1 MTRGRRAA
9 LAALVVWA
17 AAPWPVARAQTAT
30 GASAFNWYYAT
41 AFGTGV
47 YRVGDI
53 DVVALKLPFAHT
65 LQPAAP
71 GQWGVRLTLP
81 VTVSGADVGEAND
94 VPGLPDS
101 LAAVAFVP
109 GIEVEIPLS
118 PEWTVTPYLNAGV
131 GREFLDGSSAA
142 IGIAGI
148 RSRYRFPVLGR
159 DAYLGNALVYSRTWA
174 SGPDESLALFI
185 AGLNVA
191 AFDGPDLGG
200 RATRVW
206 GHAIYYG
213 YFNDLEFVLPGSE
226 VVALRN
232 EYELAVSLIP
242 RRPWDVLGFELDAVG
257 LGYRFSNET
266 RGVTLFTAFP
276 F

>member
-1 MTRGRRAA
+1 MPGSFGAA
-9 LAALVVWA
+9 LAALVLLVA
-17 AAPWPVARAQTAT
+17 AWPVAHAQTAT

-47 YRVGDI
+47 YRVGGV

-65 LQPAAP
+65 LRPTGP
-71 GQWGVRLTLP
+71 DQWGVRLALP
-81 VTVSGADVGEAND
+81 VTIAGADVGEESD
-94 VPGLPDS
+94 VPGLPDH
-101 LAAVAFVP
+101 LASIAFVP
-109 GIEVEIPLS
+109 GIEVEIPLR
-118 PEWTVTPYLNAGV
+118 PEWTLTPYLNAGV
-131 GREFLDGSSAA
+131 GREFLDGSSAT
-142 IGIAGI
+142 IGIAGV
-148 RSRYRFPVLGR
+148 RSRYRFPAFGR
-159 DAYLGNALVYSRTWA
+159 DAYLGNALVYSRTWT
-174 SGPDESLALFI
+174 SGPDDALALFI

-191 AFDGPDLGG
+191 AFDGPDVGN
-200 RATRVW
+200 RATRIW

-213 YFNDLEFVLPGSE
+213 YFNDLEFVLPDSE

-242 RRPWDVLGFELDAVG
+242 RKPWDVLGFELDAVG

-266 RGVTLFTAFP
+266 QGITLFTSFP